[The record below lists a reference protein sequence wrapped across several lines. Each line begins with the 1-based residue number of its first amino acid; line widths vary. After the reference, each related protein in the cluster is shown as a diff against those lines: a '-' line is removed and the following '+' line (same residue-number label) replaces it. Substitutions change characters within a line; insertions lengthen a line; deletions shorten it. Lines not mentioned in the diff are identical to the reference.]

1 MLDFLYTGSMM
12 LDFLYN
18 EMTYWLLGTAII
30 FTFVGRYMA
39 FREHL
44 EDVIAATIESLIE
57 DGYIKTKGAGEKME
71 LVKYV
76 DWKRE
81 CNTQD

>member
-1 MLDFLYTGSMM
+1 M

-18 EMTYWLLGTAII
+18 ETTYWLLGTAII

-39 FREHL
+39 FRDHL

-57 DGYIKTKGAGEKME
+57 DGYIKTKGNGEE
-71 LVKYV
+71 LELIKHI
-76 DWKRE
+76 DWDK
-81 CNTQD
+81 NDYS

>member
-1 MLDFLYTGSMM
+1 M

-18 EMTYWLLGTAII
+18 EVTYWLLGTAII

-39 FREHL
+39 FRDHL

-57 DGYIKTKGAGEKME
+57 DGYIKTKGNGEE
-71 LVKYV
+71 LELIKHT
-76 DWKRE
+76 DWNK
-81 CNTQD
+81 CD